1 MMMIDLVK
9 QFKQQKSQIRM
20 NNKLILIVEDEEDI
34 LELLEYTL
42 QKEGYET
49 IGFLTIDNN
58 VRKVLDEEQIDL
70 ILMDRNLPGIE
81 GTTFISEIKQQGYAN
96 PVIYVTAKDKDED
109 IIDGFDN
116 HADDYI
122 TKPFNIKE
130 LCARIKAVIKRSSKE
145 VDVLKV
151 KDIIYKSSNKK
162 FYIDNEEIEL
172 THLEHDLLLEF
183 IKNKDILLSREHL
196 LNSVWQDSFEKKEK
210 TVNVAIKR
218 LKAKIDPDAKKE
230 YIRSIRGEGYI
241 FC

>member
-1 MMMIDLVK
+1 
-9 QFKQQKSQIRM
+9 M

-34 LELLEYTL
+34 LELLEYNL

-49 IGFLTIDNN
+49 VGFLNIDKN
-58 VRKVLDEEQIDL
+58 VRNILNEEQVDL
-70 ILMDRNLPGIE
+70 IIMDRNLPGIE
-81 GTTFISEIKQQGYAN
+81 GTTFINEIKQQGYAN

-109 IIDGFDN
+109 IIEGFDS

-122 TKPFNIKE
+122 TKPFNVKE
-130 LCARIKAVIKRSSKE
+130 LCARVKAVIKRTS
-145 VDVLKV
+145 
-151 KDIIYKSSNKK
+151 KDIDILKIKDIVYKSSNKK
-162 FYIDNEEIEL
+162 FYIDENEIDL

-183 IKNKDILLSREHL
+183 IKNKDILMTREHL

-218 LKAKIDPDAKKE
+218 LKAKIDPNGDKD

>member
-1 MMMIDLVK
+1 MMKDQIKKSQL
-9 QFKQQKSQIRM
+9 QKSQIQM

-49 IGFLTIDNN
+49 IGFLTIDKN
-58 VRKVLDEEQIDL
+58 VRKVLEEEEIDL
-70 ILMDRNLPGIE
+70 IIMDRNLPGIE
-81 GTTFISEIKQQGYAN
+81 GTTFINEIKQQGFSN
-96 PVIYVTAKDKDED
+96 PVIYLTAKDRDED
-109 IIDGFDN
+109 IIEGFDN

-130 LCARIKAVIKRSSKE
+130 LCARIKAIIKRTS
-145 VDVLKV
+145 
-151 KDIIYKSSNKK
+151 KDIDILKIKDIVYKSSNKK
-162 FYIDNEEIEL
+162 FYIDEKEIEL

-183 IKNKDILLSREHL
+183 IKNKDILMTREHL

-218 LKAKIDPDAKKE
+218 LKAKIDPDGKKD
-230 YIRSIRGEGYI
+230 YIRAIRGEGYI

>member
-1 MMMIDLVK
+1 
-9 QFKQQKSQIRM
+9 M
-20 NNKLILIVEDEEDI
+20 NDKLILIVEDEEDI

-49 IGFLTIDNN
+49 VGFLTVDKN

-70 ILMDRNLPGIE
+70 IIMDRNLPGIE
-81 GTTFISEIKQQGYAN
+81 GTTFINEIKQQGYSN
-96 PVIYVTAKDKDED
+96 PVIYLTAKDKDED
-109 IIDGFDN
+109 IIEGFDN

-130 LCARIKAVIKRSSKE
+130 LCARVKAVIKRTSKDI
-145 VDVLKV
+145 DVLKI
-151 KDIIYKSSNKK
+151 KDIVYKSSNKK
-162 FYIDNEEIEL
+162 FYIDEKEIEL

-183 IKNKDILLSREHL
+183 IKNKDILMTREHL

-218 LKAKIDPDAKKE
+218 LKAKIDPDGKKD
-230 YIRSIRGEGYI
+230 YIRAIRGEGYI

>member
-1 MMMIDLVK
+1 
-9 QFKQQKSQIRM
+9 M

-49 IGFLTIDNN
+49 IGFLTIDKN
-58 VRKVLDEEQIDL
+58 VRKVLEEEEIDL
-70 ILMDRNLPGIE
+70 IIMDRNLPGIE
-81 GTTFISEIKQQGYAN
+81 GTTFINEIKQQGFSN
-96 PVIYVTAKDKDED
+96 PVIYLTAKDRDED
-109 IIDGFDN
+109 IIEGFDN

-130 LCARIKAVIKRSSKE
+130 LCARVKAIIKRTS
-145 VDVLKV
+145 
-151 KDIIYKSSNKK
+151 KDIDILKIKDIVYKSSNKK
-162 FYIDNEEIEL
+162 FYIDEKEIEL

-183 IKNKDILLSREHL
+183 IKNKDILMTREHL

-218 LKAKIDPDAKKE
+218 LKAKIDPDGKKD
-230 YIRSIRGEGYI
+230 YIRAIRGEGYI

>member
-1 MMMIDLVK
+1 
-9 QFKQQKSQIRM
+9 M

-49 IGFLTIDNN
+49 IGFLKIDKN
-58 VRKVLDEEQIDL
+58 VRNILNEEQIDL

-81 GTTFISEIKQQGYAN
+81 GTSFISEIKQQGYAN

-145 VDVLKV
+145 VDILKV

-162 FYIDNEEIEL
+162 FYIDNEEIDL